1 MTLRDVLL
9 QMMEANAA
17 AGQPTDLRT
26 GTVTGVS
33 PLTVTV
39 DGQAAPLQES
49 QLLLT
54 EAVVEKKI
62 PVLEH
67 VHDTSGFSHIHQISS
82 LSHSH
87 SYSGGSTES
96 ALGESYPTETALG
109 QDTYTSDA
117 RLLEEEIICMEHGSP
132 LPVKDGYIILNRGLE
147 VGDRVLLL
155 MVLHGQRFVILSRVF
170 EMGGGGA

>member
-87 SYSGGSTES
+87 SYSGGNTGS
-96 ALGESYPTETALG
+96 ALGGSYPTETALG

-117 RLLEEEIICMEHGSP
+117 RLLESQIICQEHGQP
-132 LPVKDGYIILNRGLE
+132 LPVENGYIILNRGLA
-147 VGDRVLLL
+147 VGDQVVMLRVQG
-155 MVLHGQRFVILSRVF
+155 GQRYIILSRVF
-170 EMGGGGA
+170 EVT